1 MKADRDQGSELIRG
15 IVIPAEWDEHGNVI
29 SLAISTPSEEEFLI
43 EDNEKAKELRR
54 HMHEEVEV
62 HAAVVEDVEG
72 NKRIMVK
79 GYRKGAAVE
88 RSLTG

>member
-43 EDNEKAKELRR
+43 EDNDKAKELRR

>member
-1 MKADRDQGSELIRG
+1 M
-15 IVIPAEWDEHGNVI
+15 IPADWDEHGNVI
-29 SLAISTPSEEEFLI
+29 SLAISTPLEEEFVI
-43 EDNEKAKELRR
+43 EDSDKARELRR

-62 HAAVVEDVEG
+62 HAAVVQDAEG

-79 GYRKGAAVE
+79 GYRKGAGVE